1 MREWWKHI
9 KEEAL
14 LVFEDKSI
22 LLTCLVA
29 PLFYAF
35 FVGSIYKDKE
45 VLEIPMSIVDLDHSP
60 MSRQL
65 SANLDA
71 HPKIWVK
78 EKSSNLNEA
87 KDKFDRLESQGILVI
102 PKDHERKVLNLE
114 KSSLVLYLNNSKFL
128 TSNELNKAVQQ
139 IALGA
144 SVVVKSRYFM
154 SKGGTTK
161 SSMQKA
167 LPLVPSVLSVYNAT
181 NNYGDYLLP
190 ILLILIIQQTLI
202 IGFGQSVIHSYK
214 VHPSSAIFGEGN
226 AAAKLLL
233 AKASYYFVL
242 YGSYFFVFYALIF
255 PYYHL
260 NFQGAYAYHFLS
272 TLLYLIGVFL
282 ATSLL
287 ATFFK
292 STIGWTEIMAFSTYP
307 LFLISGYSWPLESM
321 PKALQ
326 IFAQVLPSTHF
337 FEAFRKLSVQD
348 AELVHIKSELISMS
362 SLILIF
368 SLLLYFRLNQM
379 KRKWELMP
387 LKEET

>member
-1 MREWWKHI
+1 
-9 KEEAL
+9 
-14 LVFEDKSI
+14 
-22 LLTCLVA
+22 
-29 PLFYAF
+29 
-35 FVGSIYKDKE
+35 
-45 VLEIPMSIVDLDHSP
+45 
-60 MSRQL
+60 
-65 SANLDA
+65 
-71 HPKIWVK
+71 
-78 EKSSNLNEA
+78 
-87 KDKFDRLESQGILVI
+87 
-102 PKDHERKVLNLE
+102 
-114 KSSLVLYLNNSKFL
+114 VLYLNNSKFL

-326 IFAQVLPSTHF
+326 LFAQFLPSTHF

-379 KRKWELMP
+379 KRKWELLP
-387 LKEET
+387 LKE